1 MNSEALRKP
10 KLQADMF
17 FILVRF
23 RKEIVVLKGDIS
35 PMYHQLALK
44 LEGQTTTQV
53 SMEDLDQSKEP
64 EV

>member
-1 MNSEALRKP
+1 
-10 KLQADMF
+10 MF